1 MHMNRLL
8 YMTPRSFLHTTL
20 LDPTC
25 RILCKATLQD
35 IRLLGCICFRQIC
48 TMYSL
53 MHANTFCFLL
63 NLLWT
68 MDMNL
73 TQYKCQVIYCFH
85 LNLHNSMNRLLPSL
99 VFQTNLSMYTVFR
112 LKDRTAFL
120 QTSASSILPPL

>member
-35 IRLLGCICFRQIC
+35 IRLLDCICSRQIC

-53 MHANTFCFLL
+53 MHANTFCFPL
-63 NLLWT
+63 NLIWT

-85 LNLHNSMNRLLPSL
+85 CCRHNSMNRLQPSSAFL
-99 VFQTNLSMYTVFR
+99 KNRSMYTVFR
-112 LKDRTAFL
+112 LKDRIVFL
-120 QTSASSILPPL
+120 QTSASSILPPF